1 MKDPQGIVRKQS
13 LIDKTRKTVFLWVI
27 GASCMIGAAIVLM
40 ILLVQTLLF
49 NEKVLS
55 EKSKTNTQ
63 LESSII
69 AAKELKGSIDV
80 LNGDPQLKRVRTSEN
95 VPPTQ
100 SVLDALPADANQL
113 AMGASLQKKLLNDIP
128 DMRVEAISL
137 GDNGSSAF
145 AEQETSESSTEAQSQ
160 PFTLTLSGSPEA
172 LRTALE
178 RLERS
183 IRAVDVQTLAV
194 SSAEERLT
202 IQVVGSMSYLP
213 PMQIEKTEK
222 MVKG

>member
-27 GASCMIGAAIVLM
+27 GASCLIGAAIVLM

-55 EKSKTNTQ
+55 EKSKTNAQ
-63 LESSII
+63 LESSIT

-113 AMGASLQKKLLNDIP
+113 AMGASLQQKLLNDIP
-128 DMRVEAISL
+128 GMRIEAISL
-137 GDNGSSAF
+137 GDDGGSEYAEDETSQSSA
-145 AEQETSESSTEAQSQ
+145 EALSQ

-183 IRAVDVQTLAV
+183 IRAVDVQTLSA

-213 PMQIEKTEK
+213 PMQIEKTQK

>member
-13 LIDKTRKTVFLWVI
+13 LIAKTRKTVFLWVI
-27 GASCMIGAAIVLM
+27 GASCLIGAALVLM
-40 ILLVQTLLF
+40 ILLVQTLIF

-55 EKSKTNTQ
+55 EKGKTNAQ
-63 LESSII
+63 LERSITG
-69 AAKELKGSIDV
+69 AKELRGSIEV

-95 VPPTQ
+95 VPPMQ
-100 SVLDALPADANQL
+100 SVLDALPADANPL
-113 AMGASLQKKLLNDIP
+113 AMGASLQQKLLYDIP
-128 DMRVEAISL
+128 DMRIEAIVLDS
-137 GDNGSSAF
+137 GGSS
-145 AEQETSESSTEAQSQ
+145 EYGEEESSSSSAEALRQ

-172 LRTALE
+172 IRTALE

-202 IQVVGSMSYLP
+202 VQVVGSMSYLP
-213 PMQIEKTEK
+213 PMTIEKTEK
-222 MVKG
+222 TVKG